1 MSADLQ
7 WKEAFIQVV
16 AGAKSADSA
25 IKQLGL
31 TTRKSGGDVGFLTK
45 QMGAFASST
54 LSQLRTAV
62 LSYVGVGV
70 AIGFV
75 TSKINEMREAE
86 KKRAE
91 QAKALSTSVHRGR
104 FADPVGAT
112 AAIATAAD
120 VFGVDRET
128 ASKYANT
135 AADAF
140 KQAGGRGGLPAAA
153 ANRAVQI
160 GKQYDDAGM
169 DGSAYVAAFAR
180 LTARNVQNTG
190 DVLGNFAATG
200 GDVSTLN
207 AGNAVLYSAPG
218 GARQVSRDAEI
229 QKEILR
235 REQAEEAS
243 NGFLRR
249 AARRPMDP
257 ITWGV
262 GEYLDSRDRKAIEE
276 FDSRMGTT
284 TVNGR
289 IQVDANMLNPDLKA
303 QGN

>member
-1 MSADLQ
+1 
-7 WKEAFIQVV
+7 
-16 AGAKSADSA
+16 
-25 IKQLGL
+25 
-31 TTRKSGGDVGFLTK
+31 
-45 QMGAFASST
+45 
-54 LSQLRTAV
+54 
-62 LSYVGVGV
+62 
-70 AIGFV
+70 
-75 TSKINEMREAE
+75 
-86 KKRAE
+86 
-91 QAKALSTSVHRGR
+91 
-104 FADPVGAT
+104 
-112 AAIATAAD
+112 
-120 VFGVDRET
+120 
-128 ASKYANT
+128 
-135 AADAF
+135 
-140 KQAGGRGGLPAAA
+140 
-153 ANRAVQI
+153 
-160 GKQYDDAGM
+160 
-169 DGSAYVAAFAR
+169 
-180 LTARNVQNTG
+180 VQNTG

-235 REQAEEAS
+235 REQAEAAS